1 MTRLQTR
8 SVIKANGGRLPCIVC
23 LSELKMV
30 LAVITVKENIALEES
45 LLQDSI
51 FTSECT
57 KVREKFFD

>member
-8 SVIKANGGRLPCIVC
+8 SVIKANGGRLPCIAC
-23 LSELKMV
+23 LSKLKMV
-30 LAVITVKENIALEES
+30 LAVITVNKNIALEES

-57 KVREKFFD
+57 IR

>member
-8 SVIKANGGRLPCIVC
+8 SVVKANGGRLPCIVY
-23 LSELKMV
+23 LSEHKMV

-51 FTSECT
+51 LTSEYT